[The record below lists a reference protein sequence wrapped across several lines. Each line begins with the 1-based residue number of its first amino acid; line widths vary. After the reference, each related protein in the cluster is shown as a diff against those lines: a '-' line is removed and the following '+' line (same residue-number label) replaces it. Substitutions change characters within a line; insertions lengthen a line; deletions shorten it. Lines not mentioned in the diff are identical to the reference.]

1 MYYSSPYR
9 SPIRRRI
16 NFDIS
21 YRERRGIGRA
31 ILKKKKKKMKGDERW
46 MMKDGIFLASSPK

>member
-31 ILKKKKKKMKGDERW
+31 ILKKKKKK
-46 MMKDGIFLASSPK
+46 DGIFLASSPK